1 MKSILFA
8 AVACAM
14 TMGLFCCSKDDTEKA
29 DIELSLTVLN
39 LLGEPVSDFSKDD
52 PIIFD
57 FLIKNNSAKAFIVNT
72 DLLNDHL
79 FRVFDENGNDYG
91 VPWSGRFCYFSGDL
105 FSINSHSEL
114 HLYCA
119 WSGVNLNNKYRCVYP
134 LCKEKDNEPLPEGNY
149 YTSYI
154 VPRSKDHSFT
164 INGDRNK
171 TTIKFVIR

>member
-8 AVACAM
+8 AVVCAM

-91 VPWSGRFCYFSGDL
+91 VPWSGRFCY
-105 FSINSHSEL
+105 
-114 HLYCA
+114 
-119 WSGVNLNNKYRCVYP
+119 
-134 LCKEKDNEPLPEGNY
+134 Y